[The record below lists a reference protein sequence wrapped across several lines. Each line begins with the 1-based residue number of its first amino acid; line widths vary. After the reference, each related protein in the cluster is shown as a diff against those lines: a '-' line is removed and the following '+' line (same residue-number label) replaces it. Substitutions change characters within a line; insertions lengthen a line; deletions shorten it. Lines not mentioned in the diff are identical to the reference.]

1 MYTSSSEL
9 QYIVEL
15 SGQRLLPV
23 PNTDNHTPISERL
36 QLLRDKAHAWFKFN
50 PHSFETVSIPNNN
63 RLYYA
68 EKIVTREHFC
78 LWDPDVAAIIP
89 ILPKSP
95 QQTVERW
102 HKLNSVI
109 SVAHSDLEKLDVF
122 MDLAQNL
129 IVVAY
134 LVQGTPH
141 IDLRALDG
149 GAHPQAAGSRLLLS
163 ELLRYKANDMDESAN
178 LKGLGR
184 HIALRRIVPHLDQ
197 WHLQIWDWRRS
208 TTSNVS

>member
-1 MYTSSSEL
+1 
-9 QYIVEL
+9 
-15 SGQRLLPV
+15 
-23 PNTDNHTPISERL
+23 
-36 QLLRDKAHAWFKFN
+36 
-50 PHSFETVSIPNNN
+50 
-63 RLYYA
+63 
-68 EKIVTREHFC
+68 
-78 LWDPDVAAIIP
+78 
-89 ILPKSP
+89 
-95 QQTVERW
+95 
-102 HKLNSVI
+102 
-109 SVAHSDLEKLDVF
+109 LEKLDVF

-149 GAHPQAAGSRLLLS
+149 GVHPQAAGSRLLLS